1 MKLIQAVR
9 RSDPTLL
16 KRMLDVGLSSN
27 PCNQFGESIVHMVC
41 RRGDY
46 SLLKVFT
53 DNGCSVQ
60 VSDDFGRTPLHDA
73 CWTTKPCF
81 KSIEL
86 ILAQDL
92 RLLNIVDCRG
102 STPLSYVKRENWG
115 EWIEFFERKKDL
127 YWKKRDMEAEGK
139 EGPPELTL
147 SPPHSKP
154 IHDPKKGLPLDLIT
168 KVATGEIEPENVFEL
183 EKERSAGL
191 SKEDVVAA
199 PIAA

>member
-1 MKLIQAVR
+1 
-9 RSDPTLL
+9 
-16 KRMLDVGLSSN
+16 
-27 PCNQFGESIVHMVC
+27 
-41 RRGDY
+41 
-46 SLLKVFT
+46 
-53 DNGCSVQ
+53 
-60 VSDDFGRTPLHDA
+60 
-73 CWTTKPCF
+73 
-81 KSIEL
+81 
-86 ILAQDL
+86 
-92 RLLNIVDCRG
+92 
-102 STPLSYVKRENWG
+102 VKRENWG

-127 YWKKRDMEAEGK
+127 YWKKRDMEAEGE